1 VVTGSSTST
10 NLVSMEWTVS
20 NAPVG
25 ATYDLFYRLRF
36 TDPTTGLIT
45 DQETATISA
54 ITSAYDLAAGIDIVT
69 KGSSGWQWADF
80 SMRLTMYDG
89 ATKVTSATADYSDYG
104 IYTP

>member
-1 VVTGSSTST
+1 
-10 NLVSMEWTVS
+10 MAWTVS

-25 ATYDLFYRLRF
+25 ATFNLYYRLRF

-45 DQETATISA
+45 DQETGSRTS
-54 ITSAYDLAAGIDIVT
+54 ITSPYDLAASIDLVT

-80 SMRLTMYDG
+80 SLRLTMYDG
-89 ATKVTSATADYSDYG
+89 ATPVTSEPTDHSDFG